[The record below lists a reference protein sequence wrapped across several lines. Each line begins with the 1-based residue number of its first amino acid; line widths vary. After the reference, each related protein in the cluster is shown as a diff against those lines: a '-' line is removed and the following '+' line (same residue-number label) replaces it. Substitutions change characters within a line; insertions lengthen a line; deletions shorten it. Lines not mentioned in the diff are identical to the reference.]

1 MPRRSST
8 SPKAAAG
15 RRGFTRKASKRL
27 PSAEIGPVQCY
38 AARCKGSGSTKMIRL
53 ISKTPKTT
61 WDIGESWDRVNLQVT
76 THAGTFTSASP
87 LQIAIPKALS
97 ELKKQVEYY
106 RSEERRVG
114 KECRS

>member
-1 MPRRSST
+1 
-8 SPKAAAG
+8 
-15 RRGFTRKASKRL
+15 
-27 PSAEIGPVQCY
+27 
-38 AARCKGSGSTKMIRL
+38 MIRL

-106 RSEERRVG
+106 KKNAGAVSMPRGFIEQAQALKKEFYGKLIARSLTA
-114 KECRS
+114 